1 MSSEILELLQNGA
14 DANTSDPSGFTLL
27 MTFAKQND
35 IEAMQYLLDYA
46 AEINTKDILGLSA
59 IDYAIKNHHLEA
71 VRFLVENGANVSG
84 DSYMF
89 ALDANDKPIIDYFD
103 SLDPNK
109 YVFLKDKKYRYR

>member
-1 MSSEILELLQNGA
+1 MSSEILELLRNGA

-35 IEAMQYLLDYA
+35 IEAMEHLLDYA
-46 AEINTKDILGLSA
+46 AEINSKDILGLRA
-59 IDYAIKNHHLEA
+59 IDYAIKNNNLEA
-71 VRFLVENGANVSG
+71 VKFLVENGAAVSG

-89 ALDANDKPIIDYFD
+89 ALESNNRPVIDFFD